1 MRITR
6 KKFFKTTAAKIANPY
21 LGWRCIFFGLLRVS
35 EDCYRTGPP
44 IR

>member
-6 KKFFKTTAAKIANPY
+6 KKFLQLTPQMIANPY
-21 LGWRCIFFGLLRVS
+21 LGWRCIFFGLLRIS